1 MKKSITTILNGFGAI
16 CALIGF
22 CVFIGAGR
30 NADLGYSM
38 ANVMPYLMKGVAML
52 FLGIILANWE

>member
-1 MKKSITTILNGFGAI
+1 MKQTIRIFLNGFGAI

-22 CVFIGAGR
+22 CIFVGAGR

-38 ANVMPYLMKGVAML
+38 VNVIPYLMKGATML
-52 FLGIILANWE
+52 FLGIFLANWE